1 MKRSLT
7 LTAIVSIIF
16 FNVSGGPYG
25 LESVLKNEPGL
36 AMLLNLRGAR
46 TVGNFGRRMALMIL
60 SPIMIRIGCGFSS
73 GGQCSPDAY

>member
-25 LESVLKNEPGL
+25 LESVLKNGPGL

-60 SPIMIRIGCGFSS
+60 SPIMILIECGFLS
-73 GGQCSPDAY
+73 GGQCSPDA